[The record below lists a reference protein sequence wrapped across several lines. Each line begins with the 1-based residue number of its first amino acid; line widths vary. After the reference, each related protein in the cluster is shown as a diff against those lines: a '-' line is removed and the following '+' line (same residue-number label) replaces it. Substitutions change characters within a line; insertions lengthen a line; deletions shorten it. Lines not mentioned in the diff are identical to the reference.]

1 VLRKRILDSAGW
13 VQDRDLW
20 LGEVRFAGLKATT
33 ESGPLMFKSGCS
45 PYTYSVA
52 VTR

>member
-1 VLRKRILDSAGW
+1 MGW
-13 VQDRDLW
+13 AQDRDLW
-20 LGEVRFAGLKATT
+20 LGEVRFAGLKAIA
-33 ESGPLMFKSGCS
+33 ENEPLMFKSGCY